1 MNFYNSKYS
10 HDHHFERETEVR
22 GERRSRLSV
31 GGLAG
36 VDPLVV
42 DVDRVGQKVDG
53 GLQQKN
59 CKMKRRQILVV
70 EIL

>member
-10 HDHHFERETEVR
+10 HDHHFERDTEAW
-22 GERRSRLSV
+22 GERRPRLSV